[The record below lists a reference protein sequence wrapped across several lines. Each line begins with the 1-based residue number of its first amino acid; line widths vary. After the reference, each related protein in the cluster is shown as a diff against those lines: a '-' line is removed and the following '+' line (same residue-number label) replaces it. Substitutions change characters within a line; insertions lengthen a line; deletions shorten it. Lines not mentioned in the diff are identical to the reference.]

1 MIKNEQS
8 LRDKAKN
15 LAKENNISMQEVLQN
30 YFFER
35 ILERLSKS
43 KYKNNFIIKGR
54 NASII
59 NYGYWF
65 KDNNG
70 YGYNNSWHWDEPRRT
85 KKN

>member
-8 LRDKAKN
+8 LRDKTKN

-54 NASII
+54 NAPII
-59 NYGYWF
+59 YYGY
-65 KDNNG
+65 
-70 YGYNNSWHWDEPRRT
+70 
-85 KKN
+85 

>member
-43 KYKNNFIIKGR
+43 KYKNNFIIKGW

-59 NYGYWF
+59 NYGY
-65 KDNNG
+65 
-70 YGYNNSWHWDEPRRT
+70 
-85 KKN
+85 

>member
-43 KYKNNFIIKGR
+43 KYSLVSFVN
-54 NASII
+54 
-59 NYGYWF
+59 
-65 KDNNG
+65 
-70 YGYNNSWHWDEPRRT
+70 T
-85 KKN
+85 

>member
-15 LAKENNISMQEVLQN
+15 LAKENNISLQEVLQN

-43 KYKNNFIIKGR
+43 SITKLFLWKNIRKIIKVK
-54 NASII
+54 I
-59 NYGYWF
+59 
-65 KDNNG
+65 
-70 YGYNNSWHWDEPRRT
+70 
-85 KKN
+85 